1 MAIGLGFDAI
11 NGEHNRRT
19 LSRILAQPIYR
30 DALLAGK
37 FIASLATL
45 AISLVCLWLLV
56 VGLGVLFLGVPPSWE
71 EIARS
76 LIFLAVSIAYAGVWL
91 AVAMLFSVIF
101 RSPATAALLSLG
113 VWLFMTLLW
122 PMISPVLA
130 QMISPPDIRYLML
143 GLPSPDTL
151 QWQVALSRLSPNQLY
166 GEAVLA
172 VLSPSTRALGP
183 IFLEQLQ
190 GAVIGSAL
198 PLQGEPD
205 DRLAAGRRPHR
216 RCDPTVRRHLRGI
229 PAPGGTG
236 VARSRK
242 IFAVRDETKP
252 GAGGLRAI
260 VTTEEQPC
268 PDPTIA
274 TTPDLLPR
282 RCSTPGG
289 VAEYC
294 VWPEESGWIIAFDGE
309 RFGPYEARN
318 HAMFSA
324 IDAAHNLGEQGRAA
338 TVRLIDTAG
347 LARRRVDPWPR
358 LLSAG
363 ASGGRALGAG
373 AEAASSFIGTRMGT
387 AFSAAPFTT
396 QCCERLRLRTP

>member
-1 MAIGLGFDAI
+1 MQREGSPWQGLGTVVLKELADHLGSARMRMLEWLMLLTAAAPLYMAITGLRDTTAEDPFLLLKLFTVDRAPLPSFVGILGFLIPLMAIGLGFDAI

-91 AVAMLFSVIF
+91 AVAMLLSVIF

-130 QMISPPDIRYLML
+130 QMISPPDIRYVML

-151 QWQVALSRLSPNQLY
+151 QWQVALARLSPNQLY

-198 PLQGEPD
+198 PLKESLMIAWPQ
-205 DRLAAGRRPHR
+205 
-216 RCDPTVRRHLRGI
+216 V
-229 PAPGGTG
+229 
-236 VARSRK
+236 V
-242 IFAVRDETKP
+242 
-252 GAGGLRAI
+252 GLI
-260 VTTEEQPC
+260 
-268 PDPTIA
+268 
-274 TTPDLLPR
+274 
-282 RCSTPGG
+282 
-289 VAEYC
+289 
-294 VWPEESGWIIAFDGE
+294 
-309 RFGPYEARN
+309 
-318 HAMFSA
+318 
-324 IDAAHNLGEQGRAA
+324 
-338 TVRLIDTAG
+338 
-347 LARRRVDPWPR
+347 
-358 LLSAG
+358 AG
-363 ASGGRALGAG
+363 AILLFVVTYVVFQRQEVRA
-373 AEAASSFIGTRMGT
+373 
-387 AFSAAPFTT
+387 
-396 QCCERLRLRTP
+396 

>member
-1 MAIGLGFDAI
+1 MQREGSPWQGLGTVVLKELADHLGSARMRMLEWLMLLTAAAPLYMAITSLRDTTAEDPFLLLKLFTVDRAPLPSFVGILGFLIPLMAIGLGFDAI

-76 LIFLAVSIAYAGVWL
+76 LIFLVISIAYAGVWL
-91 AVAMLFSVIF
+91 AVAMLLSVIF

-130 QMISPPDIRYLML
+130 QMISPPDIRYVML

-151 QWQVALSRLSPNQLY
+151 QWQVGLSRLSPNELY
-166 GEAVLA
+166 GESVLA

-198 PLQGEPD
+198 PLKESLMIAWPQ
-205 DRLAAGRRPHR
+205 
-216 RCDPTVRRHLRGI
+216 V
-229 PAPGGTG
+229 
-236 VARSRK
+236 V
-242 IFAVRDETKP
+242 
-252 GAGGLRAI
+252 GL
-260 VTTEEQPC
+260 V
-268 PDPTIA
+268 
-274 TTPDLLPR
+274 
-282 RCSTPGG
+282 
-289 VAEYC
+289 
-294 VWPEESGWIIAFDGE
+294 
-309 RFGPYEARN
+309 
-318 HAMFSA
+318 
-324 IDAAHNLGEQGRAA
+324 
-338 TVRLIDTAG
+338 
-347 LARRRVDPWPR
+347 
-358 LLSAG
+358 AG
-363 ASGGRALGAG
+363 AILLFVITYVVFQRQEVRA
-373 AEAASSFIGTRMGT
+373 
-387 AFSAAPFTT
+387 
-396 QCCERLRLRTP
+396 

>member
-1 MAIGLGFDAI
+1 MLLTAAAPLYMAIKSLHDTTAEDPFLLLKLFTVDQAPLPSFVGILGFLIPLMAIGLGFDAI

-76 LIFLAVSIAYAGVWL
+76 LIFLVISIAYAGVWL

-130 QMISPPDIRYLML
+130 QMIAPPDIRYVML

-151 QWQVALSRLSPNQLY
+151 QWQVGLSRLSPNELY
-166 GEAVLA
+166 GESVLA

-198 PLQGEPD
+198 PLRESLMIAWPQ
-205 DRLAAGRRPHR
+205 
-216 RCDPTVRRHLRGI
+216 V
-229 PAPGGTG
+229 
-236 VARSRK
+236 V
-242 IFAVRDETKP
+242 
-252 GAGGLRAI
+252 GLI
-260 VTTEEQPC
+260 
-268 PDPTIA
+268 
-274 TTPDLLPR
+274 
-282 RCSTPGG
+282 
-289 VAEYC
+289 
-294 VWPEESGWIIAFDGE
+294 
-309 RFGPYEARN
+309 
-318 HAMFSA
+318 
-324 IDAAHNLGEQGRAA
+324 
-338 TVRLIDTAG
+338 
-347 LARRRVDPWPR
+347 
-358 LLSAG
+358 AG
-363 ASGGRALGAG
+363 AILLFVVTYVVFQRQEVRA
-373 AEAASSFIGTRMGT
+373 
-387 AFSAAPFTT
+387 
-396 QCCERLRLRTP
+396 

>member
-1 MAIGLGFDAI
+1 MQREGSPWQGLGTVVLKELADHLGSARMRMLEWLMLLTAAAPLYMAITSLRDTTAEDPFLLLKLFTVDRAPLPSFVGILGFLIPLMAIGLGFDAI

-37 FIASLATL
+37 FVASLATL

-76 LIFLAVSIAYAGVWL
+76 LIFLAISIAYAGVWL
-91 AVAMLFSVIF
+91 AVAMLLSVIF

-130 QMISPPDIRYLML
+130 QMISPPDIRYVML

-166 GEAVLA
+166 GESVLA

-198 PLQGEPD
+198 PLKESLMIAWPQ
-205 DRLAAGRRPHR
+205 
-216 RCDPTVRRHLRGI
+216 V
-229 PAPGGTG
+229 
-236 VARSRK
+236 V
-242 IFAVRDETKP
+242 
-252 GAGGLRAI
+252 GLI
-260 VTTEEQPC
+260 
-268 PDPTIA
+268 
-274 TTPDLLPR
+274 
-282 RCSTPGG
+282 
-289 VAEYC
+289 
-294 VWPEESGWIIAFDGE
+294 
-309 RFGPYEARN
+309 
-318 HAMFSA
+318 
-324 IDAAHNLGEQGRAA
+324 
-338 TVRLIDTAG
+338 
-347 LARRRVDPWPR
+347 
-358 LLSAG
+358 AG
-363 ASGGRALGAG
+363 AILLFVVTYVVFQRQEVRA
-373 AEAASSFIGTRMGT
+373 
-387 AFSAAPFTT
+387 
-396 QCCERLRLRTP
+396 

>member
-1 MAIGLGFDAI
+1 MQREGSPWQGLGTVVLKELADHLGSARMRMLEWLMLLTAAAPLYMAITSLRDTTAEDPFLLLKLFTVDRAPLPSFVGILGFLIPLMAIGLGFDAI

-37 FIASLATL
+37 FIASLTTL

-76 LIFLAVSIAYAGVWL
+76 LIFLVISIAYAGVWL

-130 QMISPPDIRYLML
+130 QMISPPDIRYVML

-151 QWQVALSRLSPNQLY
+151 QWQVGLSRLSPNQLY

-198 PLQGEPD
+198 PLKESLMIAWPQ
-205 DRLAAGRRPHR
+205 
-216 RCDPTVRRHLRGI
+216 V
-229 PAPGGTG
+229 
-236 VARSRK
+236 V
-242 IFAVRDETKP
+242 
-252 GAGGLRAI
+252 GL
-260 VTTEEQPC
+260 V
-268 PDPTIA
+268 
-274 TTPDLLPR
+274 
-282 RCSTPGG
+282 
-289 VAEYC
+289 
-294 VWPEESGWIIAFDGE
+294 
-309 RFGPYEARN
+309 
-318 HAMFSA
+318 
-324 IDAAHNLGEQGRAA
+324 
-338 TVRLIDTAG
+338 
-347 LARRRVDPWPR
+347 
-358 LLSAG
+358 AG
-363 ASGGRALGAG
+363 AILLFVVTYVVFQRQEVRA
-373 AEAASSFIGTRMGT
+373 
-387 AFSAAPFTT
+387 
-396 QCCERLRLRTP
+396 

>member
-1 MAIGLGFDAI
+1 MQREGSPWQGLGTVVLKELADHLGSARMRMLEWLMLLTAAAPLYSAITTLRDTTAEDPFLLLKLFTVDRAPLPSFVGILGFIIPLMAIGLGFDAI

-37 FIASLATL
+37 FVASLATL

-76 LIFLAVSIAYAGVWL
+76 LIFLFISIAYAGVWL
-91 AVAMLFSVIF
+91 AVAMLLSVIF

-130 QMISPPDIRYLML
+130 QMISPPDIRYVML

-166 GEAVLA
+166 GESVLA

-198 PLQGEPD
+198 PLRESLMIAWPQ
-205 DRLAAGRRPHR
+205 
-216 RCDPTVRRHLRGI
+216 V
-229 PAPGGTG
+229 
-236 VARSRK
+236 V
-242 IFAVRDETKP
+242 
-252 GAGGLRAI
+252 GLI
-260 VTTEEQPC
+260 
-268 PDPTIA
+268 
-274 TTPDLLPR
+274 
-282 RCSTPGG
+282 
-289 VAEYC
+289 
-294 VWPEESGWIIAFDGE
+294 
-309 RFGPYEARN
+309 
-318 HAMFSA
+318 
-324 IDAAHNLGEQGRAA
+324 
-338 TVRLIDTAG
+338 
-347 LARRRVDPWPR
+347 
-358 LLSAG
+358 AG
-363 ASGGRALGAG
+363 AILLFVVTYVVFQRQEVRA
-373 AEAASSFIGTRMGT
+373 
-387 AFSAAPFTT
+387 
-396 QCCERLRLRTP
+396 

>member
-1 MAIGLGFDAI
+1 MQREGSPWQGLGTVMLKELADHLGSARMRMLEWLMLLTAAAPLYMAITSLRDTTAEDPFLLLKLFTVDRPPLPSFVGILGFLIPLMAIGLGFDAI

-91 AVAMLFSVIF
+91 AVAMLLSVIF

-130 QMISPPDIRYLML
+130 QMISPPDIRYVML

-198 PLQGEPD
+198 PLRESLMIAWPQ
-205 DRLAAGRRPHR
+205 
-216 RCDPTVRRHLRGI
+216 V
-229 PAPGGTG
+229 
-236 VARSRK
+236 V
-242 IFAVRDETKP
+242 
-252 GAGGLRAI
+252 GLI
-260 VTTEEQPC
+260 
-268 PDPTIA
+268 
-274 TTPDLLPR
+274 
-282 RCSTPGG
+282 
-289 VAEYC
+289 
-294 VWPEESGWIIAFDGE
+294 
-309 RFGPYEARN
+309 
-318 HAMFSA
+318 
-324 IDAAHNLGEQGRAA
+324 
-338 TVRLIDTAG
+338 
-347 LARRRVDPWPR
+347 
-358 LLSAG
+358 AG
-363 ASGGRALGAG
+363 AILLFVVTYVVFQRQEVRA
-373 AEAASSFIGTRMGT
+373 
-387 AFSAAPFTT
+387 
-396 QCCERLRLRTP
+396 